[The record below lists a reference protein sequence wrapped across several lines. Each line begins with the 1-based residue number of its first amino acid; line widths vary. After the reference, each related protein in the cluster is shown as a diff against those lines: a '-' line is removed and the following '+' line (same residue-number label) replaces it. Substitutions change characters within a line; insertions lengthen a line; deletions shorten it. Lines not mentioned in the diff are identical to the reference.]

1 MLILLSFEDSALIFD
16 RLKNVEN
23 IDFPFRQNQGQI
35 KWSIRKFFR
44 FKKFYVSV
52 KAEAMTFWH

>member
-23 IDFPFRQNQGQI
+23 IDFPFRQNQG
-35 KWSIRKFFR
+35 
-44 FKKFYVSV
+44 
-52 KAEAMTFWH
+52 